1 MRPIRFLLPFVA
13 GALVLA
19 GAPAPPTGA
28 GGGGIAEP
36 TWTDSSDG
44 VAVNGT
50 YTPIVGD
57 FLGGPAGSLDDIIWY
72 APGAAVD
79 HIWRTGEV
87 DDATFTS
94 QVLPQGVNGTY
105 TPIVGDFAGDLR
117 DDILWYAPGAA
128 GDSLWISDGTTF
140 TSRAVSISGTYVPAV
155 LDDAAGY
162 DDIVWAAPS
171 GGSGSIWVFHGT
183 GHVSRSITSPAGSRP
198 LVGRFNDGS
207 CADLFWYVPGAG
219 ADEAWYVNCNGIVG
233 AAVAEPVF
241 GTYEPV
247 VAHPIDSA
255 FNDGILWFRDGG
267 PSTYWEGDEVGTW
280 KTDVYA
286 NDVDG
291 TAVAAGVWVHLR
303 SDGGEPDE
311 LLRVPGHPDYGTL
324 IASGTDPLAAALEP
338 VVGRFAL
345 NGSDVEDILWYAP
358 GPTAERRFHYISL
371 E

>member
-1 MRPIRFLLPFVA
+1 MRPVRALLPLLV
-13 GALVLA
+13 GALALS
-19 GAPAPPTGA
+19 GLPAPPAGA
-28 GGGGIAEP
+28 GVVEAS
-36 TWTDSSDG
+36 WTDTSDG

-57 FLGGPAGSLDDIIWY
+57 FLGGPAGQLDDIIWY
-72 APGAAVD
+72 APGAATD

-94 QVLPQGVNGTY
+94 QVLAPGVSGTY
-105 TPIVGDFAGDLR
+105 TPIVGDFAGNLR

-128 GDSLWISDGTTF
+128 ADSLWISDGTTF
-140 TSRAVSISGTYVPAV
+140 TSRAVSISGTYTPVV
-155 LDDAAGY
+155 LDDLAGY
-162 DDIVWAAPS
+162 DDIVWAPPG

-183 GHVSRSITSPAGSRP
+183 GHVSRSITAPAGSRP
-198 LVGRFNDGS
+198 LAGRFNDGS

-219 ADEAWYVNCNGIVG
+219 ADEAWYINCNGIVG
-233 AAVAEPVF
+233 ATAAPAVF

-247 VAHPIDSA
+247 VAEGVVDGT
-255 FNDGILWFRDGG
+255 NDGILWFHDGG

-280 KTDVYA
+280 KTDVYD

-311 LLRVPGHPDYGTL
+311 LLRAPGHPDFGAL
-324 IASGTDPLAAALEP
+324 VPSGTDPLAAQLEP
-338 VVGRFAL
+338 VVGRFLL
-345 NGSDVEDILWYAP
+345 NGNPVDDILWYAP
-358 GPTAERRFHYISL
+358 GATAERLFHYISL
-371 E
+371 K